1 MKRNTK
7 QLIPMILVFTIIAAG
22 YSCRMLAMFDI
33 GGGSTEHVPEAV
45 ISESDLVDGKAD
57 IMSLLVLSGLCAS
70 RSDARRNIQQG
81 GVLCGEEKVT
91 DIAKAF
97 DGEELRK
104 GVVLR
109 RGKKN
114 FKRVILK

>member
-1 MKRNTK
+1 M
-7 QLIPMILVFTIIAAG
+7 
-22 YSCRMLAMFDI
+22 
-33 GGGSTEHVPEAV
+33 PESV

-57 IMSLLVLSGLCAS
+57 IMSLLMLSGLCAS

-91 DIAKAF
+91 DLSKSF
-97 DGEELRK
+97 DAEELRK

-109 RGKKN
+109 RGKKS
-114 FKRVILK
+114 FKRVVLK